1 MHHLQRAII
10 DELGVQPQIDPVQE
24 VDRRTDFLAEYAK
37 SAGAQG
43 FVLGVS
49 GGVDSTLAGILAQKA
64 AEQLRAQGYEASFHA
79 LRLPH
84 GVQHDEDDAA
94 EALSFIGPDH
104 THTMNI
110 EDAVTGM
117 DRAFHEGFGR
127 RLADYHRGNVKARMR
142 MIAQYAVAAEHSA
155 LVVGTDHGAEA
166 VTGFFTK
173 HGDGGADVQ
182 PNFTLNKRQ
191 VRLVLQHVGAPE
203 RLWAKPP
210 TADLLDENPGQL
222 DEVEMGISYEQIDD
236 YLEGREIDPGAAA
249 HLEKLYHRSRHK
261 RTTAPTLLDDWWK

>member
-1 MHHLQRAII
+1 MHHLQKTII
-10 DELGVQPQIDPVQE
+10 EELGVQPHIDPIQE
-24 VDRRTDFLAEYAK
+24 VARRAEFLADYAR
-37 SAGAQG
+37 SAGAEG
-43 FVLGVS
+43 FVLGIS

-64 AEQLRAQGYEASFHA
+64 AQKLRAQGDEAFFHA
-79 LRLPH
+79 MRLPY

-94 EALSFIGPDH
+94 EALALIGPDH

-117 DRAFHEGFGR
+117 DMAFEETFGR

-142 MIAQYAVAAEHSA
+142 MIAQYAVAAEHSS

-222 DEVEMGISYEQIDD
+222 DEVEIGISYEQIDD
-236 YLEGREIDPGAAA
+236 YLEGRGIDPEAAE
-249 HLEKLYHRSRHK
+249 HLETLYRRSRHK
-261 RTTAPTLLDDWWK
+261 RTTAPSILDDWWK